1 MPDILTHLL
10 VGLSLSMLIRKDDS
24 RPEQMLIILGAVI
37 IDIERPITWLLAAT
51 DFYWLNLVRA
61 THSILGAAVL
71 AYFAAACFQME
82 RTSFLKR
89 FQLISIGCA
98 SHLFMDL
105 TMHPWSEMGLHLLY
119 PLGIPFS
126 FGLFW
131 SDYWWYPLYGILAL
145 LAAIVVRYVP
155 ALFRKKHSS
164 KDA

>member
-1 MPDILTHLL
+1 MPDVLTHLL
-10 VGLSLSMLIRKDDS
+10 FGVSLAMLIRRDDN
-24 RPEQMLIILGAVI
+24 RPEQMLIVLGAVI

-51 DFYWLNLVRA
+51 ELYWLNLVRA
-61 THSILGAAVL
+61 THSILGAVVL

-105 TMHPWSEMGLHLLY
+105 TMHPWIEMGLRLFY

-131 SDYWWYPLYGILAL
+131 SDYWWYPLYGAVFL
-145 LAAIVVRYVP
+145 LAATTIRYVP
-155 ALFRKKHSS
+155 ALFQREYSPT
-164 KDA
+164 DA